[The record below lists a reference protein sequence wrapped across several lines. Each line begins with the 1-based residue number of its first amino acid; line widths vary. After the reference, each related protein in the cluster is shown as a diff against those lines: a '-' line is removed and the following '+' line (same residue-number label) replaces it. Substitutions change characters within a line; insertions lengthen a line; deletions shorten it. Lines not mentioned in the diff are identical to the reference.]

1 MATTTN
7 YSIYY
12 PLASDSIAPLNTAF
26 STLASS
32 VDSALTTN
40 LTPIAGKV
48 QTYLYKVTNTAA
60 LNALTGMVVGSLAFV
75 ETGADGTWEQ
85 CIYLGSGDGWK
96 VTNKPWTTYTHP
108 AITGLTINVSRYR
121 ISDGIV
127 NVQFMGT
134 KVAGTSGVPTSTVIT
149 LPASAPSTSP
159 AYTWMPVGK
168 GTFTSGTTKYVLTA
182 VSGSTTTSVNVYYE
196 NGQPSSYRTLS
207 QVLQTTTAPKV
218 AVNDVI
224 AVEFSYEKA

>member
-32 VDSALTTN
+32 VDTALTTN

-48 QTYLYKVTNTAA
+48 QTYLYSVANTTA
-60 LNALTGMVVGSLAFV
+60 LNALTGMVNGSMAFV
-75 ETGADGTWEQ
+75 ATGADGTWEQ

-96 VTNKPWTTYTHP
+96 VMNKPWTTYTHP
-108 AITGLTINVSRYR
+108 AITGLTIDISRYR

-127 NVQFMGT
+127 TVEFKGT
-134 KVAGTSGVPTSTVIT
+134 KVAGTSGVPTSTVVT
-149 LPASAPSTSP
+149 LPTNAPSTSVVH
-159 AYTWMPVGK
+159 THMPIGA
-168 GTFTSGTTKYVLTA
+168 GTFRSGTTNYDLTA
-182 VSGSTTTSVNVYYE
+182 VSTSTTTANVYYKS
-196 NGQPSSYRTLS
+196 GSPSSYRTLS

-218 AVNDVI
+218 AINDIIMVKL
-224 AVEFSYEKA
+224 SYEKA